1 MIHGFLRERQVLEG
15 TLIAE
20 SLRAGTTLDGL
31 NLTVRKISRYQVRG
45 ATPDQPGIWCAL
57 DFEAD
62 DADAEDLAQVFAGV
76 LDQPGWYANF
86 QSETESFIVYPD
98 RIFRYPRGD
107 RAGRAEA
114 QAHGRQLGI
123 PDPQL
128 DWTV

>member
-1 MIHGFLRERQVLEG
+1 MIEG

-20 SLRAGTTLDGL
+20 SLRAGTTLENL
-31 NLTVRKISRYQVRG
+31 NLTVRKISRYHVRG

-57 DFEAD
+57 EFEASE
-62 DADAEDLAQVFAGV
+62 AGAEALARTFAAALGR
-76 LDQPGWYANF
+76 PGWYANF
-86 QSETESFIVYPD
+86 QSPTESFIVFPD

-107 RAGRAEA
+107 QAGRTQA